1 MTVYFVSLG
10 SNIAP
15 QQNMVRMVRALLG
28 ISAEIDLSR
37 VVMTAPNGIDS
48 DRPFLNACVRL
59 HSELDATTLKAQF
72 NAIEVQ
78 LGRDRSDPGR
88 SYKDRSADLDII
100 CALADDA
107 PIFPRDLLPTEP
119 YVQPLLVELLGYLG
133 MASAVR
139 GKPLPDGIELRL
151 NRQVFG
157 RYATTL
163 TEERM
168 KVEG

>member
-15 QQNMVRMVRALLG
+15 YQNMVRMVRALLE
-28 ISAEIDLSR
+28 ISAEIDVSR
-37 VVMTAPNGIDS
+37 VIVTAPNGIDS

-59 HSELDATTLKAQF
+59 HSELDATTLKTRF
-72 NAIEVQ
+72 NAIEAQ

-88 SYKDRSADLDII
+88 SYKDRPADLDII
-100 CALADDA
+100 CALPDDA
-107 PIFPRDLLPTEP
+107 LVYPRNLLPTEP
-119 YVQPLLVELLGYLG
+119 YVQPLLIELLGYLG
-133 MASAVR
+133 MAGAVR
-139 GKPLPDGIELRL
+139 GKPLLAGIKLDL
-151 NRQVFG
+151 NGQIFG

-163 TEERM
+163 AAERI